1 MGNWEMQLT
10 EHHFSHREDAER
22 QISLGLA
29 LFERLL
35 GRRPTGMW
43 PSEMAVGET
52 VVDLAAGAGLGWMI
66 SDEEVLARSMDN
78 RYSRDEHLY
87 CPKPPTPHPPTP
99 PIAFPHSHI

>member
-66 SDEEVLARSMDN
+66 SDGEVLPPSREN
-78 RYSRDEHLY
+78 RYSRY
-87 CPKPPTPHPPTP
+87 SHPSSPNH
-99 PIAFPHSHI
+99 IAMDCQSLALLLTES